1 MSYSIGFDIFARDR
15 ASEKFDKVGK
25 SADQVGEKMARF
37 KAAAVAGL
45 AVAGAA
51 VVQFAVE
58 GISSA
63 SDLAETTNKAGVIF
77 GKSADRIDKWS
88 DTAAKSFGL
97 SKNAALEAASGFGDM
112 LSQLGYTQEEAAKA
126 STNVV
131 ALAADLGSF
140 NNLQTGEVLD
150 MISASLR
157 GEYDSLQRVI
167 PNINAARVETM
178 ALSMTGKKAAKDLTA
193 QEKATATL
201 AIIQKDGARAAGDFA
216 KTSDGL
222 ANSSKILTA
231 SLSDMQA
238 KMGAKLLPVIASV
251 TAAGIKMLDWIE
263 ENPGKVK
270 AMTVGVAALTA
281 ALVVGKVA
289 VLGHAFATGVA
300 AAGGLGKFL
309 LATRAGAAA
318 QWLLNAAMS
327 ANPIGL
333 VITALAALAVGLKYA
348 WDNSE
353 TFRRVVTTAFGA
365 VKAAALWLWESGI
378 KPMVKF
384 ILAGFSWLTSGIASF
399 LDALANVP
407 GFGWAADAA
416 KKMREAARAAD
427 DFAAGLDSLP
437 NDVSIN
443 INVRARWSDQ
453 AKKAAGLVNTN
464 TQLAID
470 GFRASG
476 GPVRKGGAYVVGEQG
491 PELLVADEA
500 GQVIDAGR
508 TRQIL
513 SGGGPVPVSGGGGV
527 VVNIFG
533 ALDPIGTARAVE
545 DALVRLRRTN
555 GGAPLAFMQ

>member
-1 MSYSIGFDIFARDR
+1 MAYSIGFDIFARDR
-15 ASEKFDKVGK
+15 ASEKFDKVGRA
-25 SADQVGEKMARF
+25 ADRVDQKMSRF
-37 KAAAVAGL
+37 KAAAAAGL
-45 AVAGAA
+45 AIVGAA
-51 VVQFAVE
+51 AVKFA
-58 GISSA
+58 GDSISA
-63 SDLAETTNKAGVIF
+63 YTD
-77 GKSADRIDKWS
+77 
-88 DTAAKSFGL
+88 AAKSQRKLEDAYARFPRLADVQIAKLREIGDAIQEKTRFDGDDVAASQAVLAQYKLTGSQIAQMTPLLADYAAKTGRDIPAAAAVLGKAMMGKGKALADVGIKYKDAGSTAGNFDQVLKGL
-97 SKNAALEAASGFGDM
+97 RENVGGFAEQEGKEAAGKAAILANKFGD
-112 LSQLGYTQEEAAKA
+112 L
-126 STNVV
+126 
-131 ALAADLGSF
+131 
-140 NNLQTGEVLD
+140 
-150 MISASLR
+150 
-157 GEYDSLQRVI
+157 
-167 PNINAARVETM
+167 
-178 ALSMTGKKAAKDLTA
+178 
-193 QEKATATL
+193 QEKV
-201 AIIQKDGARAAGDFA
+201 
-216 KTSDGL
+216 
-222 ANSSKILTA
+222 
-231 SLSDMQA
+231 
-238 KMGAKLLPVIASV
+238 GAKLLPAVESL
-251 TAAGIKMLDWIE
+251 TEAGSRMLDWLE

-427 DFAAGLDSLP
+427 DFATGLDSLP

>member
-1 MSYSIGFDIFARDR
+1 MAYSIGFDIFARDR
-15 ASEKFDKVGK
+15 ASEKFDKVGRA
-25 SADQVGEKMARF
+25 ADRVDQKMSRF
-37 KAAAVAGL
+37 KAAAAAGL
-45 AVAGAA
+45 AIVGAA
-51 VVQFAVE
+51 AVKFA
-58 GISSA
+58 GDSISA
-63 SDLAETTNKAGVIF
+63 YTD
-77 GKSADRIDKWS
+77 
-88 DTAAKSFGL
+88 AAKSQRKLEDAYARFPRLADVQIAKLREIGDAIQEKTRFDGDDVAASQAVLAQYKLTGSQIAQMTPLLADYAAKTGRDIPAAAAVLGKAMMGKGKALADVGIKYKDAGSTAGNFDQVLKGL
-97 SKNAALEAASGFGDM
+97 RENVGGFAEQEGKEAAGKAAILANKFGD
-112 LSQLGYTQEEAAKA
+112 L
-126 STNVV
+126 
-131 ALAADLGSF
+131 
-140 NNLQTGEVLD
+140 
-150 MISASLR
+150 
-157 GEYDSLQRVI
+157 
-167 PNINAARVETM
+167 
-178 ALSMTGKKAAKDLTA
+178 
-193 QEKATATL
+193 QEKV
-201 AIIQKDGARAAGDFA
+201 
-216 KTSDGL
+216 
-222 ANSSKILTA
+222 
-231 SLSDMQA
+231 
-238 KMGAKLLPVIASV
+238 GAKLLPAVESL
-251 TAAGIKMLDWIE
+251 TEAGSRMLDWLE

-427 DFAAGLDSLP
+427 DFTAGLDSLP

-513 SGGGPVPVSGGGGV
+513 SGGGPVPVSGGGWV

>member
-1 MSYSIGFDIFARDR
+1 
-15 ASEKFDKVGK
+15 
-25 SADQVGEKMARF
+25 
-37 KAAAVAGL
+37 
-45 AVAGAA
+45 
-51 VVQFAVE
+51 
-58 GISSA
+58 
-63 SDLAETTNKAGVIF
+63 
-77 GKSADRIDKWS
+77 
-88 DTAAKSFGL
+88 
-97 SKNAALEAASGFGDM
+97 
-112 LSQLGYTQEEAAKA
+112 
-126 STNVV
+126 
-131 ALAADLGSF
+131 
-140 NNLQTGEVLD
+140 
-150 MISASLR
+150 
-157 GEYDSLQRVI
+157 
-167 PNINAARVETM
+167 
-178 ALSMTGKKAAKDLTA
+178 
-193 QEKATATL
+193 
-201 AIIQKDGARAAGDFA
+201 
-216 KTSDGL
+216 
-222 ANSSKILTA
+222 
-231 SLSDMQA
+231 
-238 KMGAKLLPVIASV
+238 
-251 TAAGIKMLDWIE
+251 
-263 ENPGKVK
+263 
-270 AMTVGVAALTA
+270 
-281 ALVVGKVA
+281 
-289 VLGHAFATGVA
+289 
-300 AAGGLGKFL
+300 
-309 LATRAGAAA
+309 
-318 QWLLNAAMS
+318 MS

-365 VKAAALWLWESGI
+365 VKGRS
-378 KPMVKF
+378 
-384 ILAGFSWLTSGIASF
+384 
-399 LDALANVP
+399 ALAVGVRHQAHGEVHP
-407 GFGWAADAA
+407 RRVLVADQRHRVLPRRAGQCARLRWAADAA

-476 GPVRKGGAYVVGEQG
+476 GPVRKGGAYVGGAG

-513 SGGGPVPVSGGGGV
+513 RRRPGPRVRRRRV

>member
-1 MSYSIGFDIFARDR
+1 MAYSIGFDIFARDR
-15 ASEKFDKVGK
+15 ASEKFDKVGRA
-25 SADQVGEKMARF
+25 ADRVDQKMSRF
-37 KAAAVAGL
+37 KAAAAAGL
-45 AVAGAA
+45 AIVGAA
-51 VVQFAVE
+51 AVKFA
-58 GISSA
+58 GDSISA
-63 SDLAETTNKAGVIF
+63 YTD
-77 GKSADRIDKWS
+77 
-88 DTAAKSFGL
+88 AAKSQRKLEDAYARFPRLADVQIAKLREIGDAIQEKTRFDGDDVAASQAVLAQYKLTGSQIAQMTPLLADYAAKTGRDIPAAAAVLGKAMMGKGKALADVGIKYKDAGSTAGNFDQVLKGL
-97 SKNAALEAASGFGDM
+97 RENVGGFAEQEGKEAAGKAAILANKFGD
-112 LSQLGYTQEEAAKA
+112 L
-126 STNVV
+126 
-131 ALAADLGSF
+131 
-140 NNLQTGEVLD
+140 
-150 MISASLR
+150 
-157 GEYDSLQRVI
+157 
-167 PNINAARVETM
+167 
-178 ALSMTGKKAAKDLTA
+178 
-193 QEKATATL
+193 QEKV
-201 AIIQKDGARAAGDFA
+201 
-216 KTSDGL
+216 
-222 ANSSKILTA
+222 
-231 SLSDMQA
+231 
-238 KMGAKLLPVIASV
+238 GAKLLPAVESL
-251 TAAGIKMLDWIE
+251 TEAGSRMLDWLE

>member
-1 MSYSIGFDIFARDR
+1 MAYSIGFDIFARDR
-15 ASEKFDKVGK
+15 ASEKFDKVGRA
-25 SADQVGEKMARF
+25 ADRVDQKMSRF
-37 KAAAVAGL
+37 KAAAAAGL
-45 AVAGAA
+45 AIVGAA
-51 VVQFAVE
+51 AVKFA
-58 GISSA
+58 GDSISA
-63 SDLAETTNKAGVIF
+63 YTD
-77 GKSADRIDKWS
+77 
-88 DTAAKSFGL
+88 AAKSQRKLEDAYARFPRLADVQIAKLREIGDAIQEKTRFDGDDVAASQAVLAQYKLTGSQIAQMTPLLADYAAKTGRDIPAAAAVLGKAMMGKGKALADVGIKYKDAGSTAGNFDQVLKGL
-97 SKNAALEAASGFGDM
+97 RENVGGFAEQEGKEAAGKAAILANKFGD
-112 LSQLGYTQEEAAKA
+112 L
-126 STNVV
+126 
-131 ALAADLGSF
+131 
-140 NNLQTGEVLD
+140 
-150 MISASLR
+150 
-157 GEYDSLQRVI
+157 
-167 PNINAARVETM
+167 
-178 ALSMTGKKAAKDLTA
+178 
-193 QEKATATL
+193 QEKV
-201 AIIQKDGARAAGDFA
+201 
-216 KTSDGL
+216 
-222 ANSSKILTA
+222 
-231 SLSDMQA
+231 
-238 KMGAKLLPVIASV
+238 GAKLLPAVESL
-251 TAAGIKMLDWIE
+251 TEAGSRMLDWLE

-427 DFAAGLDSLP
+427 DFATGLDSLP

-513 SGGGPVPVSGGGGV
+513 SGGGPVPVSGGGWV

>member
-1 MSYSIGFDIFARDR
+1 MAYSIGFDIFARDR
-15 ASEKFDKVGK
+15 ASEKFDKVGRA
-25 SADQVGEKMARF
+25 ADRVDQKMSRF
-37 KAAAVAGL
+37 KAAAAAGL
-45 AVAGAA
+45 AIVGAA
-51 VVQFAVE
+51 AVKFA
-58 GISSA
+58 GDSISA
-63 SDLAETTNKAGVIF
+63 YTD
-77 GKSADRIDKWS
+77 
-88 DTAAKSFGL
+88 AAKSQRKLEDAYARFPRLADVQISKLREIGEAIQAKTHFDGDDVAASQAVLAQYKLTGAQIAQMTPLLADYAAKTGRDIPAAAAVLGKAMMGKGKALADVGIKYKDAGSTAGNFDQVLKGL
-97 SKNAALEAASGFGDM
+97 RENIGGFAEQEGKEAAGKAAILANKFGD
-112 LSQLGYTQEEAAKA
+112 L
-126 STNVV
+126 
-131 ALAADLGSF
+131 
-140 NNLQTGEVLD
+140 
-150 MISASLR
+150 
-157 GEYDSLQRVI
+157 
-167 PNINAARVETM
+167 
-178 ALSMTGKKAAKDLTA
+178 
-193 QEKATATL
+193 QEKV
-201 AIIQKDGARAAGDFA
+201 
-216 KTSDGL
+216 
-222 ANSSKILTA
+222 
-231 SLSDMQA
+231 
-238 KMGAKLLPVIASV
+238 GAKLLPAVESL
-251 TAAGIKMLDWIE
+251 TEAGSRMLDWLE

-327 ANPIGL
+327 ATPIGL

-353 TFRRVVTTAFGA
+353 TFRKVVTTAFSA
-365 VKAAALWLWESGI
+365 VKTAAMWLWESGI

-470 GFRASG
+470 GFRAAG

-527 VVNIFG
+527 VVHVHG

-555 GGAPLAFMQ
+555 GGAPLAFMQCRPSWTP